1 MTATAFALIGDRFH
15 NSDYIRTGLSKVLVE
30 GLDMAVD
37 FTDDLHALS
46 ADNLARYDLLIVFR
60 DGMVW
65 PDGYG
70 RGAPYPGYDPNTHGT
85 LSDPPTPELE
95 QKAVQCKDI
104 LSNLHAVNLQD
115 KATIH
120 QATVSRAL
128 NTLNTPYDLVL
139 MDPPYTQ
146 PFPLDVLRK
155 LQERM
160 LIHKTSLI
168 IVGHASRVASPENCG
183 EFVRWQDRRY
193 GDSSIAF
200 YLSSGRESTK

>member
-1 MTATAFALIGDRFH
+1 MRVTGGSARGIRLLSPRSAAVRPTMDRVRSALFNILSPFELENINVADLFAG
-15 NSDYIRTGLSKVLVE
+15 TGTLGIEALSRGV
-30 GLDMAVD
+30 GHVD
-37 FTDDLHALS
+37 F
-46 ADNLARYDLLIVFR
+46 V
-60 DGMVW
+60 
-65 PDGYG
+65 
-70 RGAPYPGYDPNTHGT
+70 
-85 LSDPPTPELE
+85 E

-104 LSNLHAVNLQD
+104 LSNLRAAKLQD

-120 QATVSRAL
+120 QVTVSRAL

-155 LQERM
+155 LQERT

-200 YLSSGRESTK
+200 YLSSGREPKK